1 MNGDLLGGHRCAF
14 GSTWRWWQ
22 VPSQEQG
29 CHHQSLRLYQ
39 PAFHKL
45 TAKLPSMSSFCSR
58 TAVSVS
64 DGRPF
69 QSGHL
74 AWKLQTKSA
83 ACAAV
88 GFNCQNSSGNVG
100 GWFRGGPLHSFSLLS
115 PPGLPAACPRS
126 SAAALPQE
134 AARFAQELGCDESQ
148 RHGME

>member
-1 MNGDLLGGHRCAF
+1 MLLGAPGGGGKHPESGA
-14 GSTWRWWQ
+14 GMS
-22 VPSQEQG
+22 PSVTG
-29 CHHQSLRLYQ
+29 LYQ

-100 GWFRGGPLHSFSLLS
+100 GWFMGGLLRSFSLLS
-115 PPGLPAACPRS
+115 PPGLPAACPGS

>member
-1 MNGDLLGGHRCAF
+1 METCWEVTAVLLGAPGGGGKH
-14 GSTWRWWQ
+14 
-22 VPSQEQG
+22 PSQEQG
-29 CHHQSLRLYQ
+29 CHHQSLGLYQ

-58 TAVSVS
+58 TTVSVS

-100 GWFRGGPLHSFSLLS
+100 GWFMGGLLRSFSLLS